1 MSNITIIVEEEF
13 EGLRLD
19 KFLSGQDLGLTRTA
33 LQKLIENG
41 GVLVNDKNITK
52 NYKQKSGDI
61 IKISIPKPKSLDVIA
76 ENIPIEVVYED
87 EDLII
92 VNKPK
97 GMVVHPANG
106 NYTGTLVN
114 ALLYRYEGNLST
126 INGDIRQG
134 IVHRIDKNT
143 SGLLIVAKNDE
154 AHIYLAEQIKSHS
167 FTREY
172 EAITWGRFKDKSGT
186 IDLPIGRSQ
195 FNRKKMCVTEKN
207 SKTAITHYEVL
218 ADYQKYTHLR
228 IKLETGRTHQIRV
241 HMAHIGH
248 YILGDDIYGKAF
260 KGIDGQCLHAK
271 RIGFIHPTTKK
282 YMNFESSLPDYFIEM
297 IRRVSN

>member
-1 MSNITIIVEEEF
+1 M
-13 EGLRLD
+13 
-19 KFLSGQDLGLTRTA
+19 
-33 LQKLIENG
+33 
-41 GVLVNDKNITK
+41 
-52 NYKQKSGDI
+52 
-61 IKISIPKPKSLDVIA
+61 
-76 ENIPIEVVYED
+76 YED

-218 ADYQKYTHLR
+218 LIIRNIHILELSW
-228 IKLETGRTHQIRV
+228 KLKNTS
-241 HMAHIGH
+241 
-248 YILGDDIYGKAF
+248 DKSSYGS
-260 KGIDGQCLHAK
+260 
-271 RIGFIHPTTKK
+271 
-282 YMNFESSLPDYFIEM
+282 YWSLYF
-297 IRRVSN
+297 RR